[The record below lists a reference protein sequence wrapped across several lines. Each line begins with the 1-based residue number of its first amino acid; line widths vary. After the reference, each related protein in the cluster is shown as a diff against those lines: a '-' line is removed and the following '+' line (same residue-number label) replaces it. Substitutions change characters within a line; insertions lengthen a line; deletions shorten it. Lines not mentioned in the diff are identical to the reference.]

1 MHDFVCIQYAFPI
14 FPPPY
19 ILLKIPLVRF
29 LEGPFLISLRLRT
42 GPAAVYPV
50 NNHIIELIHAVFN
63 LIEVKTGIK
72 C

>member
-1 MHDFVCIQYAFPI
+1 MHDFACIQYAFPI

-29 LEGPFLISLRLRT
+29 LEGPFLISLKLKT
-42 GPAAVYPV
+42 GPAAVESV
-50 NNHIIELIHAVFN
+50 DNRIIGLIPAVFN